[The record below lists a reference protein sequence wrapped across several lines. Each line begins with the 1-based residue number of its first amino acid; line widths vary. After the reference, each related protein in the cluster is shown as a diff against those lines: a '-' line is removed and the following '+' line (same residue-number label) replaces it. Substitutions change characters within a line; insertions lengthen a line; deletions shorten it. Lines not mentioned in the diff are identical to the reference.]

1 MKILPV
7 HSNYIVRKEK
17 INHVNSIQNMSKPYA
32 SDTVSFGAKLVTA
45 EENQHLGEVKT
56 RIYHGKKGSVADYV
70 EAAKVILE
78 DGARIKNFQAK
89 KGRYPNYE
97 ELIPVKDIKNIEY
110 IDAFLFD
117 NAQIDNVLAPTDGT
131 VSIHCYAKKAEPQIV
146 KTNKGRNKC
155 CINYIYSDDMVAQ
168 SVINNFNTVFEKNS
182 KAENV
187 KTFSLNLS
195 DNAYVKNIE
204 SKDGVFL
211 DKDSKA
217 DKIYCSRDVVLLNN
231 SGAEKIESRLLNLY
245 NNAKV
250 KNIKARKVKIEDSTR
265 ADNIVCEEFIC
276 NGNSSLSD
284 LDYRVKSVKTKTAII
299 REHSIIKNLEAET
312 AEIKD
317 AAEIQNIA
325 VRDSLLIK
333 NNAKIS
339 NLELLK
345 ESTELQILD
354 ESKIKNIKGKKISLN
369 LNKAFD
375 NIEAENVKLFGTIK
389 ANNLET
395 QNADISE
402 NVKINTIKV
411 KDKLVLKDNA
421 EVNNIIVTGDNPEII
436 INGNVKINGQIIF
449 ENTEGTVIVKSDSMG
464 KLPAIRSS
472 QVKNGK
478 IGGDYKPVGF
488 EKVVGM
494 DDLKKML
501 YEDVINPSSRAQD
514 YIDYGLE
521 PVNGFLLYGPPGCGK
536 TFIINA
542 LAEETGRYFVNMP
555 ASTIGSPYK
564 HETSI
569 NIAKKFQEA
578 INNAPSIIFIDE
590 VESIAPTRENLAG
603 WDVSTNEQVTE
614 LLQQINNCKDK
625 DVFVVFASNEPQKID
640 NAIKRTGRIDKK
652 IYLGPPDMES
662 RKAMFERN
670 LKTISK
676 KENNIDTTKLAELTN
691 NYTAEDIRMVVRQA
705 SVFAMRNSKNISLDD
720 LVYAIAIT
728 KPSLTDSMVESYK
741 RKGELI

>member
-1 MKILPV
+1 MYYKLIRRMYDYSHANKVSGTWVYLQDK
-7 HSNYIVRKEK
+7 SNANYIDGDNVEITDIATSGMVKANKECSLRNYAVANK
-17 INHVNSIQNMSKPYA
+17 IIAPIAAVCYNSFAQDVT
-32 SDTVSFGAKLVTA
+32 SDKLLVT
-45 EENQHLGEVKT
+45 GT
-56 RIYHGKKGSVADYV
+56 S
-70 EAAKVILE
+70 KV
-78 DGARIKNFQAK
+78 N
-89 KGRYPNYE
+89 
-97 ELIPVKDIKNIEY
+97 
-110 IDAFLFD
+110 
-117 NAQIDNVLAPTDGT
+117 NVN
-131 VSIHCYAKKAEPQIV
+131 
-146 KTNKGRNKC
+146 TNKLEMWDSSSVKEANVSELEMRN
-155 CINYIYSDDMVAQ
+155 S
-168 SVINNFNTVFEKNS
+168 S
-182 KAENV
+182 
-187 KTFSLNLS
+187 
-195 DNAYVKNIE
+195 YVK
-204 SKDGVFL
+204 
-211 DKDSKA
+211 
-217 DKIYCSRDVVLLNN
+217 
-231 SGAEKIESRLLNLY
+231 
-245 NNAKV
+245 NAKV
-250 KNIKARKVKIEDSTR
+250 KEKLEMHPDCIIENLIM
-265 ADNIVCEEFIC
+265 DNE
-276 NGNSSLSD
+276 
-284 LDYRVKSVKTKTAII
+284 
-299 REHSIIKNLEAET
+299 NLE
-312 AEIKD
+312 ID
-317 AAEIQNIA
+317 ICDNSQ
-325 VRDSLLIK
+325 
-333 NNAKIS
+333 
-339 NLELLK
+339 
-345 ESTELQILD
+345 
-354 ESKIKNIKGKKISLN
+354 IKNIKGKKIALN

-375 NIEAENVKLFGTIK
+375 NIEGENVKLFGTIK

-411 KDKLVLKDNA
+411 KDKLVLKDNV
-421 EVNNIIVTGDNPEII
+421 EVDNIIVTGDNPEIV

-449 ENTEGTVIVKSDSMG
+449 ENTEGSVIVKSDSMG
-464 KLPAIRSS
+464 NLPAIRRS

-478 IGGDYKPVGF
+478 IGGDYKPIGF

-494 DDLKKML
+494 DDLKRML

-514 YIDYGLE
+514 YINYGLE

-652 IYLGPPDMES
+652 IYLGPPDLES

-705 SVFAMRNSKNISLDD
+705 SIFAMRDSKNISLDD